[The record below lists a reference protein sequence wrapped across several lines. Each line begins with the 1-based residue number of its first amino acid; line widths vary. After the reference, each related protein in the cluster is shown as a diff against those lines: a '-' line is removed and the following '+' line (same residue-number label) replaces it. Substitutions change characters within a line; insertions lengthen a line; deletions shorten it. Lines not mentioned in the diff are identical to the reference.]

1 MEKVKSDGY
10 TAVKPTRNTT
20 VDTSIISGGQ
30 MIQRVYSMVI
40 EVSVS
45 TAEPHPRMFTGGH
58 IFKLSALP
66 GRSRTR
72 TARFLPSGV
81 YSTQAQYREAEA
93 PNKSS
98 DRVTSRV
105 PRPSLC
111 SRKRRAPCKNGTSQ
125 EVNSDGVIMP
135 SCVVR
140 GCIYKWKKGDRAVML
155 HGFPK
160 EPEKIKLW
168 LYQTGQYGTDLD
180 KMVEKVYLGKVYDT
194 YRMCSLHFSND
205 SYYYDRDRKLL
216 RKDAVPTIFITKTPG
231 VIQKTFSSGK
241 IRTRWIPV
249 PVPSKPSSETTI
261 RQVTL
266 IPLFHQPCRTS
277 EQSNSN
283 SSSSLTVQPSATTT
297 REDTKKP
304 SSSVL
309 SNSNLPLNTQLR
321 PEATCSSTKTLSS
334 TTTACPVI
342 SLSSTSTGK
351 NCASRSDS
359 SNKTQTAPPISIP
372 LSVVSATQPC
382 SMTVLPV
389 SGTVSSVTQKPPTTS
404 GLLQKKNS
412 LSVVHIPLKTSTSQS
427 VIPGGQPP
435 SKKRKLEENIVFLEH
450 SAASSSVPSVL
461 PSHCMSQ
468 TSNTGN
474 LYFISSST
482 PLVQPS
488 YQIQK
493 PLMVDIGVN
502 TDYFINKKSCSVATD
517 PMRLKRNVHTQ
528 TKIYIKHRKIM
539 CKLIPPRGPLN
550 DSGTNSTESLANPE
564 YMGVSDCSPSRSS
577 DCGDDISEV
586 LKTVDLDVVK
596 VEISSECEIDVHQRP
611 TSEIHIKEENDS
623 SAGQAI
629 LSSGAF
635 NSTCTLPHFDIN
647 TMKLEPNIKTE
658 EDQFPISCSIPN
670 ITNFVPQNPKI
681 ERTSPIPS
689 DPFAPGLRNPTSWET
704 SAIQTDGLEDLN
716 DSSFYINEMSEDEDE
731 SFLLPSDA
739 EDEDDIKPVFQD
751 LDSPVEN
758 HVEEEKY
765 IVFESCLKKLIMM
778 IPCRSETKCMSPLTQ
793 YRKETIGSYLSIE
806 VRCRSGHTSLLWES
820 QPRHGYQPMGNV
832 LLSAAVLFSG
842 SSFLKSQHMFKLLN
856 LKSIDKSTYYKTQSM
871 YLFPTINHHWKE
883 EQKAVIQSI
892 QERPLCLAGDQQLD
906 NPGFSARY
914 SIYSMMDVASKK
926 ICSFSVQPVIPQVT
940 LEGLE
945 KIGFQKS
952 MGELQTM
959 NAEVEMIVTDRSV
972 AIQEL
977 LKNNYPGIIHQLD
990 LWHLSKSIGNEVLMA
1005 AKHKDCEI
1013 LYEWVEA
1020 IRNHIWWSSCTCCK
1034 NPDVLIEK
1042 WKSVLQHVTIVHE
1055 WSGDSDC
1062 KACHHPPL
1070 PEEVVNSAN
1079 WLEKDSAAHE
1089 QLKKIVE
1096 NTSLL
1101 KDLKRLSF
1109 LCHTGELEIYHTTCL
1124 KYRPKTLHFF
1134 LDSMVAR
1141 TQLAA
1146 LDHNRN
1152 VCRVKELVKNASS
1165 GNALNTMTQGLDIS
1179 KGQKSWIIKTLYK
1192 PTCQHF
1198 LFDIMND
1205 VIALV
1210 REEKA
1215 F

>member
-1 MEKVKSDGY
+1 
-10 TAVKPTRNTT
+10 
-20 VDTSIISGGQ
+20 
-30 MIQRVYSMVI
+30 
-40 EVSVS
+40 
-45 TAEPHPRMFTGGH
+45 
-58 IFKLSALP
+58 
-66 GRSRTR
+66 
-72 TARFLPSGV
+72 
-81 YSTQAQYREAEA
+81 
-93 PNKSS
+93 
-98 DRVTSRV
+98 
-105 PRPSLC
+105 
-111 SRKRRAPCKNGTSQ
+111 
-125 EVNSDGVIMP
+125 MP

-249 PVPSKPSSETTI
+249 PVPSKPSSEITI

-266 IPLFHQPCRTS
+266 IPLFPQACRTS

-297 REDTKKP
+297 REDTKIHSALSGVSQQPSISRPSTSSILEVPVSLSSCAPSAISKFTVSSHGGELVPLPTAKLQQSTLAPVTILEKTP
-304 SSSVL
+304 SSFL

-321 PEATCSSTKTLSS
+321 PEATCSRT
-334 TTTACPVI
+334 TTTACPLI

-359 SNKTQTAPPISIP
+359 SNKSQTAPPISIP

-389 SGTVSSVTQKPPTTS
+389 SGTVSSVTQKPPTS

-412 LSVVHIPLKTSTSQS
+412 LSVVHIPLKTSSSQS
-427 VIPGGQPP
+427 VIPGCQPP
-435 SKKRKLEENIVFLEH
+435 SKKRKLEEDIVFLEN
-450 SAASSSVPSVL
+450 SAASCVL
-461 PSHCMSQ
+461 PSNCMSQ

-488 YQIQK
+488 CQIQK

-517 PMRLKRNVHTQ
+517 PMRWKRNVHTQ
-528 TKIYIKHRKIM
+528 TKIYKKHRKIM
-539 CKLIPPRGPLN
+539 CKLIPPRGPLK
-550 DSGTNSTESLANPE
+550 DSGRNSTESLANPE
-564 YMGVSDCSPSRSS
+564 YMGVSDCSPSRPS

-586 LKTVDLDVVK
+586 LKTVDLDFVK
-596 VEISSECEIDVHQRP
+596 VEISSDCEMDVHQRP
-611 TSEIHIKEENDS
+611 TSEIHIKEENES
-623 SAGQAI
+623 SAGQAV

-689 DPFAPGLRNPTSWET
+689 DPFAPGWRNPTSWET
-704 SAIQTDGLEDLN
+704 SAIQTDDELEDLN

-758 HVEEEKY
+758 PVEEEKY

-793 YRKETIGSYLSIE
+793 YRKETIGSYLSIQ
-806 VRCRSGHTSLLWES
+806 VRCRSGHTRLLWES

-856 LKSIDKSTYYKTQSM
+856 LKSIDKTTYYKTQSM

-883 EQKAVIQSI
+883 EQKAVIQSV

-906 NPGFSARY
+906 NPRFSARF

-952 MGELQTM
+952 MGELQTL
-959 NAEVEMIVTDRSV
+959 NAEVKMIVTDRSV

-977 LKNNYPGIIHQLD
+977 LKDHYPGIIHQLD

-1034 NPDVLIEK
+1034 NPDILIEK
-1042 WKSVLQHVTIVHE
+1042 WKSVLQHVTNVHE
-1055 WSGDSDC
+1055 WGGDSDC

-1101 KDLKRLSF
+1101 KDLKHLSF

-1152 VCRVKELVKNASS
+1152 VFRVKELVKNASS
-1165 GNALNTMTQGLDIS
+1165 GNALSTMTQGLDVS

-1198 LFDIMND
+1198 LFGIMND

>member
-1 MEKVKSDGY
+1 
-10 TAVKPTRNTT
+10 
-20 VDTSIISGGQ
+20 
-30 MIQRVYSMVI
+30 
-40 EVSVS
+40 
-45 TAEPHPRMFTGGH
+45 
-58 IFKLSALP
+58 
-66 GRSRTR
+66 
-72 TARFLPSGV
+72 
-81 YSTQAQYREAEA
+81 
-93 PNKSS
+93 
-98 DRVTSRV
+98 
-105 PRPSLC
+105 
-111 SRKRRAPCKNGTSQ
+111 
-125 EVNSDGVIMP
+125 MP
-135 SCVVR
+135 KCVVHSCVFR
-140 GCIYKWKKGDRAVML
+140 WKKGQRSVNL
-155 HGFPK
+155 HCFPK
-160 EPEKIKLW
+160 EPERIKLW
-168 LYQTGQYGTDLD
+168 LQQTGQYEGNID
-180 KMVEKVYLGKVYDT
+180 KMVERVYQGKVNDT
-194 YRMCSLHFSND
+194 FRMCSLHFAND
-205 SYYYDRDRKLL
+205 SYYYDGDRKLL
-216 RKDAVPTIFITKTPG
+216 RKDAVPTIFATNMPSTVSAKSSSSSDQHSYAAPTADGKKTS
-231 VIQKTFSSGK
+231 SSGTVC
-241 IRTRWIPV
+241 TRWIPFPVLSNASSDTTIQQMTLV
-249 PVPSKPSSETTI
+249 PV
-261 RQVTL
+261 VTQRAF
-266 IPLFHQPCRTS
+266 PQACRTS

-297 REDTKKP
+297 REDTKKT

-309 SNSNLPLNTQLR
+309 LNSNLPLNTQLR
-321 PEATCSSTKTLSS
+321 PEATCTSTKTLSS
-334 TTTACPVI
+334 TSTACPVI
-342 SLSSTSTGK
+342 SLSSTSTGE

-359 SNKTQTAPPISIP
+359 SNKTQTAPPISI
-372 LSVVSATQPC
+372 PC

-389 SGTVSSVTQKPPTTS
+389 SGTVSSVTQKPPTS
-404 GLLQKKNS
+404 GLLQKPPS
-412 LSVVHIPLKTSTSQS
+412 ISVVHIPLKTSSQS
-427 VIPGGQPP
+427 VIPGCQPP

-450 SAASSSVPSVL
+450 SSASSSVPSVL
-461 PSHCMSQ
+461 PNHCMSQ

-482 PLVQPS
+482 SAVQPS
-488 YQIQK
+488 YQK
-493 PLMVDIGVN
+493 PLMVDKGVN
-502 TDYFINKKSCSVATD
+502 TDSFTNKKRRCIATD
-517 PMRLKRNVHTQ
+517 PVHRKSVHTQ
-528 TKIYIKHRKIM
+528 TKIYKKHCKIM
-539 CKLIPPRGPLN
+539 CTLIPPREQID
-550 DSGTNSTESLANPE
+550 DSGSDSTISLANPE
-564 YMGVSDCSPSRSS
+564 YMGVSDCSPSWSS

-586 LKTVDLDVVK
+586 FKTVDLDVVK
-596 VEISSECEIDVHQRP
+596 VEISSDCEMDVHKRP
-611 TSEIHIKEENDS
+611 TLEIHIKEENDS
-623 SAGQAI
+623 SAGQAV

-635 NSTCTLPHFDIN
+635 NSTCILPDFDTHTI
-647 TMKLEPNIKTE
+647 KIEPNIKTE
-658 EDQFPISCSIPN
+658 EDQFPISSSPQN
-670 ITNFVPQNPKI
+670 ITNFISKSPKI
-681 ERTSPIPS
+681 ERFSPI
-689 DPFAPGLRNPTSWET
+689 PTSWET
-704 SAIQTDGLEDLN
+704 SAIQTDDELEDLN

-758 HVEEEKY
+758 PVEEEKY

-778 IPCRSETKCMSPLTQ
+778 IPCMSETKCMSPLTQ
-793 YRKETIGSYLSIE
+793 YRKEAIGSYLSIE

-883 EQKAVIQSI
+883 EQKAVIQSV

-926 ICSFSVQPVIPQVT
+926 ICSFSVQPVTPQVS

-945 KIGFQKS
+945 KTGFQKS
-952 MGELQTM
+952 MGELQTL
-959 NAEVEMIVTDRSV
+959 NAEVKMIVTDRSV

-1005 AKHKDCEI
+1005 AKHKDCGI

-1034 NPDVLIEK
+1034 NHDLFIEK
-1042 WKSVLQHVTIVHE
+1042 WKSVLQHVTNVHE
-1055 WSGDSDC
+1055 WGGDSDC

-1070 PEEVVNSAN
+1070 PEDVVNSAN
-1079 WLEKDSAAHE
+1079 WLKKDSTAHE

-1101 KDLKRLSF
+1101 KNLKHLSF

-1165 GNALNTMTQGLDIS
+1165 GNALSTMTQGLDVS
-1179 KGQKSWIIKTLYK
+1179 KGQKSWIIKALYK
-1192 PTCQHF
+1192 QTCQHF

-1210 REEKA
+1210 REKTFQQPSIKGLFPSQTMGA
-1215 F
+1215 YR